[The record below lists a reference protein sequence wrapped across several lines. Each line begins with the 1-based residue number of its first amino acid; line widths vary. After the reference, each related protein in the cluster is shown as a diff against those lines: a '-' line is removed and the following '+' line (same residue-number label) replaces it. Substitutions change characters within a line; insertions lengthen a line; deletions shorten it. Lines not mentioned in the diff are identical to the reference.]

1 MIQQFPIV
9 DAHTHTYPSYE
20 KASKILKS
28 FTDFYKMQPSNIGEG
43 TIDEV
48 VINMQKHGI
57 DFTILANFAPAKIL
71 HQNNIWTLNESKK
84 CKTLIPM
91 VSLHPEMGYGLVEHL
106 KEYISL
112 GAKGLKFHSSVQEL
126 EADNVALAEVYE
138 YCEEISFPILFHCG
152 LVSEETTNNYSD
164 IEMLLPIIERYRNI
178 PIILGH
184 MAEGKIEDVLWLA
197 QAHSN
202 VFFDTSI
209 TISGLHCIKRV
220 HDDCW
225 QDDDVVIEVIKKIGA
240 DRILFGSDYPFG
252 SPIHDI
258 NRLIQMDISDLDK
271 KLILGGNAIRLFGI
285 ESNRLPTN

>member
-1 MIQQFPIV
+1 
-9 DAHTHTYPSYE
+9 
-20 KASKILKS
+20 
-28 FTDFYKMQPSNIGEG
+28 
-43 TIDEV
+43 
-48 VINMQKHGI
+48 
-57 DFTILANFAPAKIL
+57 
-71 HQNNIWTLNESKK
+71 
-84 CKTLIPM
+84 M